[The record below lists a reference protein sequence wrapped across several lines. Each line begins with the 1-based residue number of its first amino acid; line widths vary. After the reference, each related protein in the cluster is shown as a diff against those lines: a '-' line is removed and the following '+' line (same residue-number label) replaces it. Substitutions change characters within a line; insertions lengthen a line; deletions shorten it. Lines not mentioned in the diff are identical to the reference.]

1 MRKRQS
7 FCGAWAS
14 WTDPLHDPGRD
25 HHIPPMPETANPAE
39 TFSDQPLSFTIPA
52 RDVRGRAVRLD
63 AALDEILAAHNYPA
77 PITLLLAEALVLVTL
92 MGSLLKDE
100 QSQVTM
106 QAQTESGT
114 VKLLVCDFKDG
125 ALRGYVDFD
134 RERLAALGAN
144 PSLFALFGKGFL
156 AITFDMA
163 GKGRYQGIVPLE
175 GETLGEAC
183 QNYFIQSEQVPTLI
197 RTAVQT
203 HGASAEAAGMLL
215 QHLPEGEEGRERL
228 HVQLDHP
235 EWEHVAILANT
246 VRHEELLDESL
257 SLEAI
262 VWRLFH
268 EEDEVRIAAGQAVFR
283 GCRCTAE
290 HYETV
295 LSKFPEADRAE
306 MRDDNG
312 IITVDCAF
320 CSRTFP
326 IAA

>member
-1 MRKRQS
+1 MPTS
-7 FCGAWAS
+7 DTAS
-14 WTDPLHDPGRD
+14 
-25 HHIPPMPETANPAE
+25 E

-52 RDVRGRAVRLD
+52 RDVRGRLVRLD
-63 AALDEILAAHNYPA
+63 DALDEILAAHDYPA

-114 VKLLVCDFKDG
+114 VKLLVCDFKAG

-134 RERLAALGAN
+134 RERLDALGAN

-183 QNYFIQSEQVPTLI
+183 QSYFVQSEQVPTLI
-197 RTAVQT
+197 CTAVRT
-203 HGASAEAAGMLL
+203 HGRSACAGGVLL

-235 EWEHVAILANT
+235 EWEHAATLAGSI
-246 VRHEELLDESL
+246 RHEELLDPAL
-257 SLEAI
+257 SLDAL
-262 VWRLFH
+262 VWRLYH
-268 EEDEVRIAAGQAVFR
+268 EEAEVRIAAGQAVFR
-283 GCRCTAE
+283 GCRCSIE

-295 LSKFPEADRAE
+295 LRKFPEPDRAE
-306 MRDDNG
+306 MRDDDG